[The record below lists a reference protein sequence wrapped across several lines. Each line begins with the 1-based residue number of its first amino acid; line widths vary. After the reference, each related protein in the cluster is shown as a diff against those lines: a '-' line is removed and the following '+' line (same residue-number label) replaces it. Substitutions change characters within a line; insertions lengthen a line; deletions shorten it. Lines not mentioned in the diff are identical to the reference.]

1 MKKILISLSLLA
13 AVGLQA
19 ADAVNVT
26 MKDMRDGMVQV
37 QDGFLYNN
45 KTAILDGI
53 EKIKKANS
61 VFHDAKSAEAIL
73 PTDKKKYSK
82 IAYISTK
89 NLNMYLSTMKDFVR
103 DDSLVNASDA
113 YSGVV
118 RSCTHCHAITRG
130 W

>member
-1 MKKILISLSLLA
+1 MKKVLIGLSLFA
-13 AVGLQA
+13 ALGLQA
-19 ADAVNVT
+19 SDSIQVS
-26 MKDMRDGMVQV
+26 MKDMRDGLVEV

-45 KTAILDGI
+45 KSSILSGI
-53 EKIKKANS
+53 EKITKANS
-61 VFHDAKSAEAIL
+61 VFHDEKSAASFL
-73 PTDKKKYSK
+73 PQDKKKFSK

-89 NLNMYLSTMKDFVR
+89 NLNIYLETMKNYV
-103 DDSLVNASDA
+103 DDGSIVNASDA

>member
-1 MKKILISLSLLA
+1 MKKVLVGLSLFA
-13 AVGLQA
+13 ALGLQA
-19 ADAVNVT
+19 SDNIQAS
-26 MKDMRDGMVQV
+26 MKDMRDGLVEV

-45 KTAILDGI
+45 KSSILSGI
-53 EKIKKANS
+53 EKITKANS
-61 VFHDAKSAEAIL
+61 VFHNQKSAESIL
-73 PTDKKKYSK
+73 PQDKKKFSK

-89 NLNMYLSTMKDFVR
+89 NLNLYLESMKSYV
-103 DDSLVNASDA
+103 DDGSIVNASDA

>member
-13 AVGLQA
+13 VIGLQA
-19 ADAVNVT
+19 SEGVSVT

-45 KTAILDGI
+45 KESILNGI

-61 VFHDAKSAEAIL
+61 IFHDAKSAEAIL
-73 PTDKKKYSK
+73 PQDKKKYSK

-89 NLNMYLSTMKDFVR
+89 NLNMYLSTMKDFV
-103 DDSLVNASDA
+103 DEGSIVNASDA
-113 YSGVV
+113 YSGIVH
-118 RSCTHCHAITRG
+118 SCTHCHAITRG